1 MRKEQPMNL
10 RNALRYIYIYIS
22 AEPCESGVEV

>member
-1 MRKEQPMNL
+1 MRKEHNMNL

-22 AEPCESGVEV
+22 AEPDESGVEA